1 MAVLPRGASYEEFV
15 EYVTDLR
22 GEVPEE
28 ELKELYQRRLK
39 LHGITFDMKRGWRS
53 VALAPDEQDLTNRQL
68 EQKVVAEAKAQGRNI
83 ARV

>member
-1 MAVLPRGASYEEFV
+1 MAILPQGASYEEFV

-39 LHGITFDMKRGWRS
+39 LHGITFDTKRGWRS
-53 VALAPDEQDLTNRQL
+53 VALAPDEQDLTDNQR
-68 EQKVVAEAKAQGRNI
+68 EQKIVAEAKAQGRNI

>member
-1 MAVLPRGASYEEFV
+1 MAILPQGASYEEFV

-39 LHGITFDMKRGWRS
+39 LHGITFDTKRGWKA
-53 VALAPDEQDLTNRQL
+53 VALSPDEQDLTDNQR
-68 EQKVVAEAKAQGRNI
+68 EQKIIAEAKTQGEI
-83 ARV
+83 

>member
-28 ELKELYQRRLK
+28 ELKELYERRLK
-39 LHGITFDMKRGWRS
+39 LHGITFDMKRGWKA
-53 VALAPDEQDLTNRQL
+53 VALAPDEQDLTDNER
-68 EQKVVAEAKAQGRNI
+68 EQKIVAEAKAQGRNI

>member
-1 MAVLPRGASYEEFV
+1 MAILPQGASYEEFV
-15 EYVTDLR
+15 EYVTNLR

-39 LHGITFDMKRGWRS
+39 LHGITFDTKRGWKS
-53 VALAPDEQDLTNRQL
+53 VALAPDEQDLTDNQR
-68 EQKVVAEAKAQGRNI
+68 EQKVIAEAKAQGRNI

>member
-22 GEVPEE
+22 GEVSEE

-39 LHGITFDMKRGWRS
+39 LHGITFDMKRGWKS
-53 VALAPDEQDLTNRQL
+53 VALAPDEQQLTNQER
-68 EQKVVAEAKAQGRNI
+68 EQKIVAEAKAQGRNI

>member
-22 GEVPEE
+22 GEVPEK

-39 LHGITFDMKRGWRS
+39 LHGITFDMKRGWKS

>member
-1 MAVLPRGASYEEFV
+1 MAILPQGASYEEFV

-22 GEVPEE
+22 GEVSEE

-39 LHGITFDMKRGWRS
+39 LHGITFDMKRGWKS
-53 VALAPDEQDLTNRQL
+53 VALDADEQDLTNREL

>member
-1 MAVLPRGASYEEFV
+1 MAILPQGASYEEFV
-15 EYVTDLR
+15 EYVTNLR

-39 LHGITFDMKRGWRS
+39 LHGITFDTKRGWKA
-53 VALAPDEQDLTNRQL
+53 VALSPDEQDLTDNQR
-68 EQKVVAEAKAQGRNI
+68 EQKIIAEAKAQGRNI

>member
-1 MAVLPRGASYEEFV
+1 MAILPKGASYDEFV
-15 EYVTDLR
+15 EYVTNLR

-68 EQKVVAEAKAQGRNI
+68 EQKVVTEAKAQGRNI

>member
-1 MAVLPRGASYEEFV
+1 MAILPKGASYDEFV
-15 EYVTDLR
+15 EYVTNLR

-39 LHGITFDMKRGWRS
+39 LHGITFDMKRGWKS
-53 VALAPDEQDLTNRQL
+53 VALADDEQDLTNREL

>member
-1 MAVLPRGASYEEFV
+1 MAILPQGARYEEFV
-15 EYVTDLR
+15 EYVTNLR

-39 LHGITFDMKRGWRS
+39 LHGITFDTKRGWRS
-53 VALAPDEQDLTNRQL
+53 VALTPDEQDLTDNQR
-68 EQKVVAEAKAQGRNI
+68 EQKIVAEAKAQGRNI

>member
-39 LHGITFDMKRGWRS
+39 LHGITFDMKRGWKS
-53 VALAPDEQDLTNRQL
+53 VALDADEQDLTNREL

>member
-22 GEVPEE
+22 GEVSEE

-39 LHGITFDMKRGWRS
+39 LHGITFDMKRGWKS
-53 VALAPDEQDLTNRQL
+53 FALDADEQDLTNREL

>member
-22 GEVPEE
+22 GEVPAE

-39 LHGITFDMKRGWRS
+39 LHGITFDMKRGWKS

>member
-39 LHGITFDMKRGWRS
+39 LHGITFDMKRGWKA
-53 VALAPDEQDLTNRQL
+53 VAFSPDEQDLTDNER
-68 EQKVVAEAKAQGRNI
+68 EQKIIAEAKAQGRNI

>member
-1 MAVLPRGASYEEFV
+1 MAILPQGASYEEFV
-15 EYVTDLR
+15 EYVTNLR

-39 LHGITFDMKRGWRS
+39 LHGITFDMKRGWKS

>member
-1 MAVLPRGASYEEFV
+1 MAILPQWASYEEFV

-39 LHGITFDMKRGWRS
+39 LHGITFDTKRGWKA
-53 VALAPDEQDLTNRQL
+53 VALSPDEQDLTDNQR
-68 EQKVVAEAKAQGRNI
+68 EQKIIAEAKAQGRNI

>member
-1 MAVLPRGASYEEFV
+1 MAILPQGASYEEFV

>member
-22 GEVPEE
+22 GKVPEE

-39 LHGITFDMKRGWRS
+39 LHGITFDMKRGWKS
-53 VALAPDEQDLTNRQL
+53 VALAADEQDLTNRQL